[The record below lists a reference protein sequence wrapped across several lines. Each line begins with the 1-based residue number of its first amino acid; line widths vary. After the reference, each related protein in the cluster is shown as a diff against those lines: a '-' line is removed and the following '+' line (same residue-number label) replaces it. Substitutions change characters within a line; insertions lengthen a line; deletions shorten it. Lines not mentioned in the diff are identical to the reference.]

1 MTNITL
7 MTKDDVDRLCLV
19 VMKGGDRREISLLAL
34 LVAGVRM
41 NDALNLRLKDIQL
54 DEWQF
59 SLKGERVIGIHI
71 FPGFQQGLSEYLQSR
86 MQVDV
91 PESFIFRSR
100 GHINLPMKSS
110 TGRALFRSW
119 LLAAGLDLS
128 IKVHALRV
136 YGLMAT
142 HERESRLAAS

>member
-1 MTNITL
+1 
-7 MTKDDVDRLCLV
+7 MTKDDVDRLCLG
-19 VMKGGDRREISLLAL
+19 VMKGGDRREISLLAF

-41 NDALNLRLKDIQL
+41 KDALNLRLKDIQL

-59 SLKGERVIGIHI
+59 SLKGERVIGLHI
-71 FPGFQQGLSEYLQSR
+71 LPGFQQSLSEYLQSR

-91 PESFIFRSR
+91 PDSFIFRSR

-110 TGRALFRSW
+110 TGCALFRSW

-142 HERESRLAAS
+142 RERESHLSAS